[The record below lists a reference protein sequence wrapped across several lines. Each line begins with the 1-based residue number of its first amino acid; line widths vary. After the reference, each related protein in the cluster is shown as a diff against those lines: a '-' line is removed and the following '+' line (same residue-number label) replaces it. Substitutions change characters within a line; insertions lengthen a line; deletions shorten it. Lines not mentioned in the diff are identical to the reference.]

1 MLDHLET
8 TERIEMVRSTLALV
22 GITVD
27 RRIVEKKVRDELFQV
42 VSTIEMVVGKT
53 TFCYGSS

>member
-53 TFCYGSS
+53 TFYY